1 MTHLENISVNEL
13 REALG
18 DAKEV
23 QATKRLMVAIAYKQG
38 VTQTELA
45 EWYGLA
51 RKTVYNWLQRFDEDS
66 IEKATSDASRPG
78 RPPKLDHEERTEVH
92 KVLEG
97 SPESA
102 GYDAEEWN
110 TALVQRLLEEQ
121 FDVEYSRTSAFR
133 FLT

>member
-1 MTHLENISVNEL
+1 M
-13 REALG
+13 
-18 DAKEV
+18 
-23 QATKRLMVAIAYKQG
+23 
-38 VTQTELA
+38 
-45 EWYGLA
+45 
-51 RKTVYNWLQRFDEDS
+51 VYNWLQRFDEDS
-66 IEKATSDASRPG
+66 IEKAASNASCPG
-78 RPPKLDHEERTEVH
+78 QPPKLDHEERTEVH

-97 SPESA
+97 LPESA

>member
-1 MTHLENISVNEL
+1 MMLPTNHSQPVRRAN
-13 REALG
+13 
-18 DAKEV
+18 
-23 QATKRLMVAIAYKQG
+23 VA
-38 VTQTELA
+38 
-45 EWYGLA
+45 
-51 RKTVYNWLQRFDEDS
+51 S
-66 IEKATSDASRPG
+66 SPG

-121 FDVEYSRTSAFR
+121 FYVEYSRTSAFR
-133 FLT
+133 FLTSNS